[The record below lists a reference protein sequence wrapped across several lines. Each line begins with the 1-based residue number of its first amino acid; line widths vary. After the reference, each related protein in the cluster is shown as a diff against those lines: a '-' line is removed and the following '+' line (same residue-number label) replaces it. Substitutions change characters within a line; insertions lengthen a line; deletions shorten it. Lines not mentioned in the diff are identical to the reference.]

1 MVVVSTMREPGI
13 AGFADDEMVQEL
25 IPTVPRGMV
34 VDVVVL
40 VVDVVDVVDVVE
52 LVVVV
57 ADGTV
62 VTTGATVVDVVEVDV
77 VEVDVVEVE
86 EVEVVEVVEVV
97 VVTVVSYTMVSSAD
111 PGAASVLL
119 DESVARVNT

>member
-1 MVVVSTMREPGI
+1 MLIWRPHEMVVVSTMREPGI

-40 VVDVVDVVDVVE
+40 VVDVVDVVE

-62 VTTGATVVDVVEVDV
+62 VATGATVVDVVELDV
-77 VEVDVVEVE
+77 VEEV
-86 EVEVVEVVEVV
+86 VVEVVL
-97 VVTVVSYTMVSSAD
+97 S
-111 PGAASVLL
+111 
-119 DESVARVNT
+119 

>member
-40 VVDVVDVVDVVE
+40 VVDVVDVVE

-62 VTTGATVVDVVEVDV
+62 VTTGATV
-77 VEVDVVEVE
+77 VDVVEVE